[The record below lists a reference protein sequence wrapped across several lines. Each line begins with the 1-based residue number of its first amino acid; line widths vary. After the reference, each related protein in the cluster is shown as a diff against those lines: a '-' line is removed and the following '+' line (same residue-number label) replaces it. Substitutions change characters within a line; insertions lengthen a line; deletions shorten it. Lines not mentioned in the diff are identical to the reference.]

1 MLRSMAEAY
10 RDAPVA
16 CPGCDARMEAY
27 PLLGSTIDVCPEC
40 AGVWADWFDGEL
52 AAIARE
58 APALRSRGPSRS
70 GTPACPRCQ
79 RPLEGE
85 PIPGP
90 GDYGLFRCAECVGA
104 FVPRGSFE
112 ALIAAATPAPVA
124 PEPIAF
130 ARLVALL
137 RALLAPRAPDPG

>member
-70 GTPACPRCQ
+70 GTAACPRCQ